1 MSRAFVKEN
10 DRGDEDALPE
20 RVVSPH
26 ANFVTARGLRL
37 LEARIRELEA
47 ERVEAR
53 AADDAARVAVV
64 ARDLRYFT
72 ARRDSARLVAPP
84 EHPDVVRF
92 GVRVTLELADGTRRE
107 FRLVGEDEAAPG
119 EGLLSY
125 VSPLASELLG
135 RRAGDEVDFA
145 GGIASLVRID
155 G

>member
-1 MSRAFVKEN
+1 MSRAFVKES

-26 ANFVTARGLRL
+26 ANFVTARGLGL

-47 ERVEAR
+47 ERIEAR
-53 AADDAARVAVV
+53 AADDAARVAVL

-72 ARRDSARLVAPP
+72 ARRDSARLVAPA

-119 EGLLSY
+119 QGLLSY

-135 RRAGDEVDFA
+135 RRAGDEVEFA
-145 GGIASLVRID
+145 GGTASLVRID